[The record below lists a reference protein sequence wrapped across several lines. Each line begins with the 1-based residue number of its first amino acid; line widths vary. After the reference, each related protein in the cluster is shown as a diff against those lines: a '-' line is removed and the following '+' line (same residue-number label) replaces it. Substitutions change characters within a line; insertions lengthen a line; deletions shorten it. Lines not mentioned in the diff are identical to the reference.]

1 MPNDV
6 LQQAIMEAYASSP
19 SDVLIY
25 HTLEIKHP
33 DFMDDNRNPIVQ
45 GFHNITAKLETG
57 KDVEFQAMCFN
68 IELPPVDTSAVPE
81 ITIEIDN
88 VSREIGKHLDNAAS
102 SQYKTELVYRPY
114 LSTDLTTPQMIPPVR
129 LTVTEISG
137 NKTFPNE
144 TYRLSKFMG
153 LVS

>member
-33 DFMDDNRNPIVQ
+33 DFMDDNRNPITIFLVQ

-57 KDVEFQAMCFN
+57 KHIA
-68 IELPPVDTSAVPE
+68 
-81 ITIEIDN
+81 
-88 VSREIGKHLDNAAS
+88 
-102 SQYKTELVYRPY
+102 
-114 LSTDLTTPQMIPPVR
+114 
-129 LTVTEISG
+129 
-137 NKTFPNE
+137 
-144 TYRLSKFMG
+144 
-153 LVS
+153 